1 MAIYHLHTSVG
12 TRAGGQSAAAKCSY
26 INREGKYEGG
36 AAEVVHAESG
46 NMPAWARDDPS
57 SYWVAADA
65 HERSNGRLFR
75 EVEFALPVELSRAQ
89 QVEAAR
95 KFASRVCGDAER
107 FPYSLAIHRGS
118 REPGKPD
125 NPHCHLVLSERGND
139 GLARSAETWFKRYN
153 AQSPERGGARKSA
166 TTQPT
171 DWLKDTRERWAEV
184 ANGALARAGHADVRI
199 HEGTLE
205 AQWWDLVEESPD
217 GPKTPQMAAL
227 ERAPGIHVG
236 PAASAMERKGRET
249 ERGGLQ
255 REIEAEP
262 RWREALERWQEL
274 VERLLEAGRDLAD
287 RLRNRGTERETS
299 RDRLERFE
307 QEWERIAKLH
317 RDAMAAEPR
326 SGRRQLEREAREAK
340 RALEREI
347 RELPW
352 AERLAIRKH
361 ERAWER
367 GREEPSRGR

>member
-26 INREGKYEGG
+26 INREGKYERG

-46 NMPAWARDDPS
+46 NMPAWASDDPS
-57 SYWVAADA
+57 SYWAAADA

-75 EVEFALPVELSRAQ
+75 EVEFALPVELSREQ

-95 KFASRVCGDAER
+95 KFASRVCDAER
-107 FPYSLAIHRGS
+107 FPYSLAIHRGAS
-118 REPGKPD
+118 RESGKPD

-184 ANGALARAGHADVRI
+184 ANGALARAGRADVRI

-227 ERAPGIHVG
+227 EREPGIHVG

-249 ERGGLQ
+249 DRGYLQ
-255 REIEAEP
+255 REIESEP
-262 RWREALERWQEL
+262 RWRRWQEL
-274 VERLLEAGRDLAD
+274 VERLLEAGRGLAE
-287 RLRNRGTERETS
+287 RLRHRGTERETS

-317 RDAMAAEPR
+317 RDAMAAGPR
-326 SGRRQLEREAREAK
+326 GGRRQLEREAREAE
-340 RALEREI
+340 RALERDI
-347 RELPW
+347 GKLPW
-352 AERLAIRKH
+352 AERLQVRHRLQELDRGHPSH
-361 ERAWER
+361 ER
-367 GREEPSRGR
+367 